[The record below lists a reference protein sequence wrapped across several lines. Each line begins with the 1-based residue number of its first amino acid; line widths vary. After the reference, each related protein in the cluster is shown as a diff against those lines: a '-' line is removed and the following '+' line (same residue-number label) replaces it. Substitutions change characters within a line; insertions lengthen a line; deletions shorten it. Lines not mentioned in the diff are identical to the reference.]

1 MIHLITFI
9 NSLEATMKTDRH
21 IQKGASEP
29 IKIYPKI
36 HYCRQIIIKNNEGL
50 VTKRTKNYLC
60 RNAQTIFENLKLF
73 KIEENKG
80 RK

>member
-36 HYCRQIIIKNNEGL
+36 HYCRQIIHWK
-50 VTKRTKNYLC
+50 
-60 RNAQTIFENLKLF
+60 
-73 KIEENKG
+73 
-80 RK
+80 